1 MDIPDNVKKILKKIK
16 KEGWQAYLVGGCV
29 RDLEM
34 EKTPKD
40 WDVATDAVPEEIQ
53 KIFPESFCNNEFGTV
68 NVSGVEI
75 TPFRTEEKYTD
86 KRHPDKVKWS
96 KNIEEDLAR
105 RDFTINA
112 MALGA
117 DEKTIIDPYKGKEDI
132 KRKIIRAV
140 GSPEDRFEE
149 DSLRMMRAV
158 RIASVL
164 GFKIE
169 PKTSS
174 AIKKNSSW
182 ITSVSKERIRDELSK
197 AIMSE
202 NAAPGIELLRELRLL
217 EHIIPELLEG
227 YKVGQNKHHLY
238 DCYEHSIKS
247 LDYSAKKGF
256 NFHVRMASLMHDIG
270 KPRTKQGKGEKATFY
285 NHELVGARM
294 TREIMQRLKFPK
306 KDIEKV
312 ERLVRYH
319 LFYYNVGEVSESS
332 VRRLLRNAG
341 PENIEELLQVRYA
354 DRVGSGCP
362 KAEPYKLR
370 HLKYLID
377 KVSKDPISVKMLK
390 VNGQDIMEMLSL
402 KPGPAIGKILDIL
415 LGEVLKDPSKNDKDY
430 LKKEIE
436 RINVLTEKELD
447 KKAEDARKEIDQV
460 QVKEDK
466 MTKDKYWVT

>member
-169 PKTSS
+169 SKTSS